1 MKGDVSVVC
10 SHLVCGS
17 LFGWPHNT
25 DIRLM
30 SSQKALAELIIE
42 PRGLCSIRKLGLE
55 ALKNQVGGCAAQ
67 PSPTLSQIRAQQNTW
82 CFCLSSLQQV
92 TGFLGRAMC
101 YPSPRAAPSSLLPS
115 STFTTLKHL
124 RDGQWGEAGPHL
136 LPDNGH

>member
-42 PRGLCSIRKLGLE
+42 PRGLCSKLGLE